1 MNRGVPLVQVSQK
14 SGLCLLFFFFIQVS
28 SWSAWGSCSAPPGR
42 CSRNS
47 GTRKRTRRVTLSPS
61 CGGSSCPTLT
71 HTSQCTPVPIPCKVI
86 LIIFF
91 LFLHICCLL
100 RYVQKCTH
108 WHLIWTLTTFW
119 ISPALWRYFVIFAK
133 IKSPLSLGPLLA
145 SNLIRQPSGDLSP
158 FCQPGHKCACLSKC
172 FFYICHNFWHESLR
186 GSF

>member
-1 MNRGVPLVQVSQK
+1 MFLNQLSRARYEIHSTQK
-14 SGLCLLFFFFIQVS
+14 TNLYTYIYFFIQVS

-42 CSRNS
+42 CSTNS
-47 GTRKRTRRVTLSPS
+47 GTRTRTRRVTLSPS

-108 WHLIWTLTTFW
+108 WHLIWTITTFW

-133 IKSPLSLGPLLA
+133 IATLFGATFSIQFDSPALWRSFA
-145 SNLIRQPSGDLSP
+145 ISP
-158 FCQPGHKCACLSKC
+158 A
-172 FFYICHNFWHESLR
+172 WT
-186 GSF
+186 

>member
-1 MNRGVPLVQVSQK
+1 MFVV
-14 SGLCLLFFFFIQVS
+14 FFFIQVS

-42 CSRNS
+42 CSTNS

-108 WHLIWTLTTFW
+108 WHLIWTITTFW
-119 ISPALWRYFVIFAK
+119 ISPALWWFLQKIANFAIIAIFAKVASLQGGGTFIAIIASAQAIFAK
-133 IKSPLSLGPLLA
+133 IAIFAKSPASKRPLLA
-145 SNLIRQPSGDLSP
+145 SNPNRQRLAI
-158 FCQPGHKCACLSKC
+158 FRHFRHCM
-172 FFYICHNFWHESLR
+172 YFWT
-186 GSF
+186 